1 MPADFQ
7 SPAVLDLSDEP
18 GVDADA
24 VNYRPGV
31 RGALGRA
38 ARSPFDAR
46 ELMLAEREGS
56 DVGDRAEPVQL
67 DFGTPPVAR
76 SLSIPRPAGMGAFQF
91 VVLSKLRAAQLMR
104 GCRPRVDGMHKPTI
118 IAQLEVSEGK
128 VTQSLIPPSHP
139 GTSGV
144 APIEEVPALVVKT

>member
-31 RGALGRA
+31 RGTLGRA

-46 ELMLAEREGS
+46 EVMLADREGS
-56 DVGDRAEPVQL
+56 DVGDRARPVHL
-67 DFGTPPVAR
+67 DLGTLPIAR
-76 SLSIPRPAGMGAFQF
+76 SLSIQRPAGMGAFQF

-128 VTQSLIPPSHP
+128 VTQSFIQPSHP

-144 APIEEVPALVVKT
+144 APIEEEPAMVVKT